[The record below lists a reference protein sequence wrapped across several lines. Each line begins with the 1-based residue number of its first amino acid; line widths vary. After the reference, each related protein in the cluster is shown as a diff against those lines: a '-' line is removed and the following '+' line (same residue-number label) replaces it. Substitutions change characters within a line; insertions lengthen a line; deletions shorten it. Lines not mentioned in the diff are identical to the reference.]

1 MVPQSGHFPSHI
13 LPINEKAS
21 TDRHFPILPT
31 GLPPKEKKWLLYGL
45 RGCQNLKGGLLQ
57 GWGGGGHTGVV
68 LYLMNISDSEKK

>member
-31 GLPPKEKKWLLYGL
+31 GPPPKEKKMTSLWFERMPEFKRWTFAGAGGRGAH
-45 RGCQNLKGGLLQ
+45 RGCFVS
-57 GWGGGGHTGVV
+57 H
-68 LYLMNISDSEKK
+68 EHF